1 MKVDSSTPPAMPEI
15 PLPKLSG
22 VCERTD
28 ASTMLTHAKAPGN
41 DSQALFSL
49 YMNDAHFFFVFSLY
63 KQETVMFL
71 SRLAYK
77 SEFLSKFAYTM
88 ASPQ

>member
-15 PLPKLSG
+15 PLQKLSG

-41 DSQALFSL
+41 DS
-49 YMNDAHFFFVFSLY
+49 
-63 KQETVMFL
+63 
-71 SRLAYK
+71 
-77 SEFLSKFAYTM
+77 
-88 ASPQ
+88 